1 MKRALQ
7 IKLPS
12 LNSSWPNNER
22 SWAVSPCRSV
32 SPHHSLDLFYVFAAS
47 SVSCTFYCKETL
59 YLLSIQQHFGGG
71 VIEIFRFQLC
81 ESNQFWV
88 QFWQTLNDF
97 FDKSLINCCWASQQ
111 GRQAGWP
118 PAPPIPPPHKSR
130 PVLLVLK
137 LLVKMPKTNNSADTF
152 LLLNYM
158 RNKFKSL
165 KTVLI
170 KPERL
175 SFNVNVKSCNFKGI
189 LIWKAL
195 NEETNL
201 LLRDNISY
209 SIILSVVGGVGSS
222 WIFSQ
227 LFRDTLQIF

>member
-1 MKRALQ
+1 MSGAERWVHVGLFHRIIHLIYSLSLQ
-7 IKLPS
+7 PVQSAAHFTVRKHCICFP
-12 LNSSWPNNER
+12 
-22 SWAVSPCRSV
+22 
-32 SPHHSLDLFYVFAAS
+32 YVWLWNI
-47 SVSCTFYCKETL
+47 YE
-59 YLLSIQQHFGGG
+59 QHFGGG

-81 ESNQFWV
+81 ESNQVWV

-97 FDKSLINCCWASQQ
+97 FDKSLINCCWVSQQ

-118 PAPPIPPPHKSR
+118 TSPPSPPPHKSR

-152 LLLNYM
+152 LLLNYT
-158 RNKFKSL
+158 RNKFKTH
-165 KTVLI
+165 KMVLI

-175 SFNVNVKSCNFKGI
+175 SFNVNLKSCNFKGI

-195 NEETNL
+195 NEETIL
-201 LLRDNISY
+201 LLRDNISD
-209 SIILSVVGGVGSS
+209 SIS
-222 WIFSQ
+222 WVWWVEFFSQ